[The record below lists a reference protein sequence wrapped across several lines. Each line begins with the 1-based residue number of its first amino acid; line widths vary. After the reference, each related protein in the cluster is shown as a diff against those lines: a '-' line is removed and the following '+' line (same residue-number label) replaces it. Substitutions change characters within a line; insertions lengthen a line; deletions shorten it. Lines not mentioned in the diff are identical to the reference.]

1 MRETESSI
9 EKRNTHKNHLS
20 KDENLHISFLCC
32 IFALEMTNQSLYDII
47 LPLAIADV
55 YTYNIPEALLPIA
68 YRQSPI
74 IGCRVLVPLGKKSI
88 IGIIYRQHEGELP
101 ANVKV
106 RDVLQIIDDTPIVTT
121 EQLKLWEWLSSYY
134 MCTLGEV
141 MAAALPSEIIDDN
154 YSAAT
159 TQYIQLSP
167 AFLAKEAQEQLLGE
181 LKRAKKQEQLVRDF
195 LRLAQNYQVERRALL
210 DQSGVSGAILRTL
223 IDKGIFLE
231 EERPISRLRQYNGE
245 TQQPHPLDSQQTKA
259 IKEIRE
265 SWQEKNVTL
274 LHGVTSSG
282 KTEVYIH
289 LIEEVLQQGKQVLY
303 LVPEIALTTQ
313 LTDRLQA
320 VFGDKLVVYHSK
332 FSNAERVEI
341 YNQVQCSSTEVQH
354 SSKLSSEEK
363 TILNYIEREALNHA
377 EQVETPK
384 TRGRLILGARS
395 AIFLPFS
402 NLGLIIVDE
411 EHEPSYKQQ
420 DPAPR
425 YHARS
430 AAIMMAHWYGA
441 KVLLGTATP
450 SIESYYNALTGKY
463 GLVEMTERFQG
474 LQLPQITL
482 IDLQRQYHRK
492 EMYGHFSDPLVDRIR
507 EELAKGKQ
515 VILFQNRRGYAPFL
529 QCPSCG
535 EVPKCPNCDVSM
547 TYHKAN
553 RTLVCHCCGHSS
565 SAQNHCP
572 KCKTEYR
579 TQGFGTERLE
589 EEIQGLFPEARVLRM
604 DLDSTRK
611 KDAYQTII
619 DRFAKHEVDILIGT
633 QMVTKGLHFNDVSLV
648 AVLQADSL
656 LNQPDFRSYEHAFQM
671 LEQVSGRAGRTGS
684 QGEVMIQTFNTKNPV
699 FEFLKTHNYKG
710 LYHQQIAER
719 ELFKYP
725 PYQRLIMLTLRHRD
739 LGRLEA
745 AATLLQQS
753 LQQSFGERVSGVIIP
768 SVTKVNNQWVRQI
781 RLRVETTA
789 NITRAKALV
798 KEHIA
803 IVQQHEK
810 CKGTIILPDVDPM

>member
-1 MRETESSI
+1 M
-9 EKRNTHKNHLS
+9 L
-20 KDENLHISFLCC
+20 F
-32 IFALEMTNQSLYDII
+32 DII

-55 YTYNIPEALLPIA
+55 YTYNIPETIQYPLT
-68 YRQSPI
+68 
-74 IGCRVLVPLGKKSI
+74 GKRVLVPLGRKSI
-88 IGIIYRQHEGELP
+88 IGIIYRKHEGELP
-101 ANVKV
+101 ANIKV
-106 RDVLQIIDDTPIVTT
+106 RDVLQIIDEEPIVTA

-159 TQYIQLSP
+159 TQYIQLAP
-167 AFLAKEAQEQLLGE
+167 AYLAKEAQEQLLGE

-195 LRLAQNYQVERRALL
+195 LRLAQNYQVERRVLL
-210 DQSGVSGAILRTL
+210 EQSGVSGAILRTL
-223 IDKGIFLE
+223 IEKGVFLE
-231 EERPISRLRQYNGE
+231 EQRPVSRLLQYTGE
-245 TQQPHPLDSQQTKA
+245 IQSPKTLDIQQSRALTA
-259 IKEIRE
+259 IQRA
-265 SWQEKNVTL
+265 WEKTPVTL

-289 LIEEVLQQGKQVLY
+289 LIDQALKQGKQVLY

-313 LTDRLQA
+313 LTDRLRA
-320 VFGDKLVVYHSK
+320 VFGDQLLVYHSK

-341 YNQVQCSSTEVQH
+341 YNQVQH
-354 SSKLSSEEK
+354 SSKIVQNSS
-363 TILNYIEREALNHA
+363 ILNDTEREALNNIEHSERREA
-377 EQVETPK
+377 
-384 TRGRLILGARS
+384 RGRVILGARS
-395 AIFLPFS
+395 AIFLPFN

-430 AAIMMAHWYGA
+430 AAIMMAYWYGA

-450 SIESYYNALTGKY
+450 SIESYYNALSGKY
-463 GLVEMTERFQG
+463 GLVEMKERFQG
-474 LQLPQITL
+474 LQLPQISM

-492 EMYGHFSDPLVDRIR
+492 EMYGHFADPLVDRIR

-515 VILFQNRRGYAPFL
+515 VILFQNRRGYAPVL
-529 QCPSCG
+529 QCTKCG
-535 EVPKCPNCDVSM
+535 EAPKCPNCDVTM
-547 TYHKAN
+547 TYHKATN
-553 RTLVCHCCGHSS
+553 SLVCHYCGHSTRIPS
-565 SAQNHCP
+565 KCP
-572 KCKTEYR
+572 KCGGEMR

-589 EEIQGLFPEARVLRM
+589 EEIQGLFPEARVARM

-619 DRFAKHEVDILIGT
+619 DRFSNHEVDILIGT

-656 LNQPDFRSYEHAFQM
+656 LNTPDFRSYEQAFQM

-684 QGEVMIQTFNTKNPV
+684 QGEVMIQTFNPKNPV
-699 FEFLKTHNYKG
+699 FEYLKTHDYEG
-710 LYHQQIAER
+710 LYQQQIAER

-745 AATLLQQS
+745 AATLLQQR

-768 SVTKVNNQWVRQI
+768 SVTKISNQWVRQI

-789 NITRAKALV
+789 NIAQAKALV
-798 KEHIA
+798 KEHITF
-803 IVQQHEK
+803 VQRQEK
-810 CKGTIILPDVDPM
+810 SKGTTILPDVDPM

>member
-1 MRETESSI
+1 
-9 EKRNTHKNHLS
+9 
-20 KDENLHISFLCC
+20 
-32 IFALEMTNQSLYDII
+32 MTNHSLYDII

-55 YTYNIPEALLPIA
+55 YTYNIPASLLPIA
-68 YRQSPI
+68 NSQSPLT
-74 IGCRVLVPLGKKSI
+74 GRRVLIPLGKKSI
-88 IGIIYRQHEGELP
+88 IGIIYRKHEGELP
-101 ANVKV
+101 ASVKV
-106 RDVLQIIDDTPIVTT
+106 RDVLQIIDDTPIVTA

-167 AFLAKEAQEQLLGE
+167 AYLAKEAQEQLLGD

-195 LRLAQNYQVERRALL
+195 LRLAQNYQVERRLL
-210 DQSGVSGAILRTL
+210 LEQAGVSGAILRTL

-231 EERPISRLRQYNGE
+231 ETRAISRLRQYIGE
-245 TQQPHPLDSQQTKA
+245 IQQPHTLDSQQSRA
-259 IKEIRE
+259 IAAIRE

-289 LIEEVLQQGKQVLY
+289 LIEEILNQGKQVLY

-341 YNQVQCSSTEVQH
+341 YNTIQENNSEFKIQN
-354 SSKLSSEEK
+354 SK
-363 TILNYIEREALNHA
+363 
-377 EQVETPK
+377 
-384 TRGRLILGARS
+384 LILGARS

-402 NLGLIIVDE
+402 DLGLIIVDE

-430 AAIMMAHWYGA
+430 AAIMMAQWYGA

-450 SIESYYNALTGKY
+450 SIESYHNALSGKY
-463 GLVEMTERFQG
+463 GLVEMKERFQG

-492 EMYGHFSDPLVDRIR
+492 EMYGHFADPLVDKIR

-515 VILFQNRRGYAPFL
+515 VILFQNRRGYAPVL
-529 QCPSCG
+529 QCTKCG
-535 EVPKCPNCDVSM
+535 EAPKCPNCDVTM
-547 TYHKAN
+547 TYHKATN
-553 RTLVCHCCGHSS
+553 SLVCHYCGHNTRMPS
-565 SAQNHCP
+565 QCP
-572 KCKTEYR
+572 KCGGEMR

-589 EEIQGLFPEARVLRM
+589 EEIQGLFPEARVARM

-656 LNQPDFRSYEHAFQM
+656 LNTPDFRSYEQAFQM

-684 QGEVMIQTFNTKNPV
+684 QGEVMIQSFNPKNPV
-699 FEFLKTHNYKG
+699 FEFLKAHDYKG
-710 LYHQQIAER
+710 LYQQQIAER

-745 AATLLQQS
+745 AASLLQQR

-768 SVTKVNNQWVRQI
+768 SVTKVSNQWVRQI
-781 RLRVETTA
+781 RLRIETTA
-789 NITRAKALV
+789 NIARAKALV
-798 KEHIA
+798 KEHITL
-803 IVQQHEK
+803 VQQHEK

>member
-1 MRETESSI
+1 
-9 EKRNTHKNHLS
+9 
-20 KDENLHISFLCC
+20 
-32 IFALEMTNQSLYDII
+32 MTNQSLYDII

-55 YTYNIPEALLPIA
+55 YTYRVSDATLRDGVPPIEYGTA
-68 YRQSPI
+68 TP

-88 IGIIYRQHEGELP
+88 IGIIYCKHEGELP

-106 RDVLQIIDDTPIVTT
+106 RDVLQIIDDTPIVTA

-167 AFLAKEAQEQLLGE
+167 AYLAKEAQEQLLGE

-195 LRLAQNYQVERRALL
+195 LRLAQNYQVERRLL
-210 DQSGVSGAILRTL
+210 LEQTGVSGAILRTL
-223 IDKGIFLE
+223 IDKQIFLE
-231 EERPISRLRQYNGE
+231 EDRPISRLRQYTGE
-245 TQQPHPLDSQQTKA
+245 TQMPHALDSQQSRA
-259 IKEIRE
+259 ITEIRE

-289 LIEEVLQQGKQVLY
+289 LIEEILQLGKQVLY

-341 YNQVQCSSTEVQH
+341 YHEV
-354 SSKLSSEEK
+354 KGDEAMR
-363 TILNYIEREALNHA
+363 REAR
-377 EQVETPK
+377 V
-384 TRGRLILGARS
+384 ILGARS

-402 NLGLIIVDE
+402 DLGLIIVDE

-430 AAIMMAHWYGA
+430 AAIMMAGWYGA

-450 SIESYYNALTGKY
+450 SIESYHNALSGKY

-474 LQLPQITL
+474 LQLPQITM

-492 EMYGHFSDPLVDRIR
+492 EMYGHFADPLVYRIR

-553 RTLVCHCCGHSS
+553 RTLVCHCCGHST
-565 SAQNHCP
+565 SAPNHCP

-684 QGEVMIQTFNTKNPV
+684 QGEVMIQTFNPNNS
-699 FEFLKTHNYKG
+699 LYQHLIQHDYQG
-710 LYHQQIAER
+710 LYAEQIAER
-719 ELFKYP
+719 KAFGFP
-725 PYQRLIMLTLRHRD
+725 PYHRMIMLTLKHRD
-739 LGRLEA
+739 MQRLTA
-745 AATLLQQS
+745 ASDVLQQR
-753 LQQSFGERVSGVIIP
+753 LQQVFGTRVSGVIVP
-768 SVTKVNNQWVRQI
+768 SVARTQNMYVRQI
-781 RLRVETTA
+781 RLTIEANA
-789 NITRAKALV
+789 NIARAKEMVREQIRWVL
-798 KEHIA
+798 
-803 IVQQHEK
+803 QQTT

>member
-1 MRETESSI
+1 
-9 EKRNTHKNHLS
+9 
-20 KDENLHISFLCC
+20 
-32 IFALEMTNQSLYDII
+32 MTNQTLYDII

-55 YTYNIPEALLPIA
+55 YTYRIPSIPLQGG
-68 YRQSPI
+68 RDV

-88 IGIIYRQHEGELP
+88 IGIIYRKHEGELP
-101 ANVKV
+101 ASVKV
-106 RDVLQIIDDTPIVTT
+106 RDVLQIVDETPIVTA

-134 MCTLGEV
+134 MCTMGEV

-167 AFLAKEAQEQLLGE
+167 AYLAKEAQEQLLGE

-195 LRLAQNYQVERRALL
+195 LRLAQNYQVERRILL
-210 DQSGVSGAILRTL
+210 EQSGVSGAILRTL

-231 EERPISRLRQYNGE
+231 EERPISRLRQYTGE
-245 TQQPHPLDSQQTKA
+245 TQQPHTLDSQQSRA
-259 IKEIRE
+259 IAEIRE
-265 SWQEKNVTL
+265 SWREKNVTL

-289 LIEEVLQQGKQVLY
+289 LIEEMLQQGKQVLY

-320 VFGDKLVVYHSK
+320 VFGDRLVVYHSK

-341 YNQVQCSSTEVQH
+341 YHEVRQASPKSSPKGKDFNFE
-354 SSKLSSEEK
+354 
-363 TILNYIEREALNHA
+363 
-377 EQVETPK
+377 ETPPSFQGGDG
-384 TRGRLILGARS
+384 GRLILGARS

-402 NLGLIIVDE
+402 DLGLIIVDE

-430 AAIMMAHWYGA
+430 AAIMMAQWYGA

-450 SIESYYNALTGKY
+450 SIESYHNALNGKY

-474 LQLPQITL
+474 LQLPHITL

-492 EMYGHFSDPLVDRIR
+492 EMYGHFADPLVNRIR

-529 QCPSCG
+529 QCPNCG

-553 RTLVCHCCGHSS
+553 RSLVCHCCGHST
-565 SAQNHCP
+565 SAPTLCP
-572 KCKTEYR
+572 KCKIEYR

-619 DRFAKHEVDILIGT
+619 DHFAKHEVDILIGT

-684 QGEVMIQTFNTKNPV
+684 QGEVMIQTFDPKNSLYQHLI
-699 FEFLKTHNYKG
+699 EHDYQG
-710 LYHQQIAER
+710 LYAEQIAER
-719 ELFKYP
+719 KAFGFP
-725 PYQRLIMLTLRHRD
+725 PYHRMIMLTLKHRD
-739 LGRLEA
+739 MGRLEA
-745 AATLLQQS
+745 ASGLLQQR
-753 LQQSFGERVSGVIIP
+753 LHQAFGSRVSGVIVP
-768 SVTKVNNQWVRQI
+768 SVARTQNMYVRQI
-781 RLRVETTA
+781 RLTIEANA
-789 NITRAKALV
+789 NITRAKEMV
-798 KEHIA
+798 REQSRW
-803 IVQQHEK
+803 VQQQTQ
-810 CKGTIILPDVDPM
+810 CKGVVILPDVDPM

>member
-1 MRETESSI
+1 
-9 EKRNTHKNHLS
+9 
-20 KDENLHISFLCC
+20 
-32 IFALEMTNQSLYDII
+32 MTNQSLYDII

-68 YRQSPI
+68 YRLSPLT
-74 IGCRVLVPLGKKSI
+74 GRRVLVPLGKKSI
-88 IGIIYRQHEGELP
+88 IGIIYRHHEGELP
-101 ANVKV
+101 ASVKV
-106 RDVLQIIDDTPIVTT
+106 RDVLQIVDESPIITVK
-121 EQLKLWEWLSSYY
+121 QLNLWKWLSSYY

-167 AFLAKEAQEQLLGE
+167 AYLAKEAQEQLLGE

-195 LRLAQNYQVERRALL
+195 LRLAQNYQVERRLL
-210 DQSGVSGAILRTL
+210 LEQSGVSGAILRTL

-245 TQQPHPLDSQQTKA
+245 TQQPHSLDSQQSRA
-259 IKEIRE
+259 ISEIRE

-320 VFGDKLVVYHSK
+320 VFGEKLVVYHSK

-341 YNQVQCSSTEVQH
+341 YNTIKENNSEFKIQN
-354 SSKLSSEEK
+354 SK
-363 TILNYIEREALNHA
+363 
-377 EQVETPK
+377 
-384 TRGRLILGARS
+384 LILGARS
-395 AIFLPFS
+395 AIFLPFKD
-402 NLGLIIVDE
+402 LGLIIVDE

-430 AAIMMAHWYGA
+430 AAIMMAHWYGS

-450 SIESYYNALTGKY
+450 SIESYHNALSGKY
-463 GLVEMTERFQG
+463 GLVEMKERFQG
-474 LQLPQITL
+474 LQLPQITM

-492 EMYGHFSDPLVDRIR
+492 EMYGHFADPLVDKIR
-507 EELAKGKQ
+507 EELSKGKQ
-515 VILFQNRRGYAPFL
+515 VILFQNRRGYAPVL
-529 QCPSCG
+529 QCTKCG
-535 EVPKCPNCDVSM
+535 EAPKCPNCDVTM
-547 TYHKAN
+547 TYHKATN
-553 RTLVCHCCGHSS
+553 SLVCHYCGHSTRIPS
-565 SAQNHCP
+565 KCP
-572 KCKTEYR
+572 KCGGEMR

-589 EEIQGLFPEARVLRM
+589 EEIQGLFPEARVARM

-619 DRFAKHEVDILIGT
+619 DRFANHEVDILIGT

-656 LNQPDFRSYEHAFQM
+656 LNTPDFRSYEQAFQM

-684 QGEVMIQTFNTKNPV
+684 QGEVMIQTFNPKNPV
-699 FEFLKTHNYKG
+699 FEHLKAHDYEG
-710 LYHQQIAER
+710 LYKQQIAER

-739 LGRLEA
+739 LGRLDA
-745 AATLLQQS
+745 AAILLQQR

-768 SVTKVNNQWVRQI
+768 SVTKISNQWVRQI

-789 NITRAKALV
+789 NIARAKALL

-803 IVQQHEK
+803 FVQQHEK

>member
-1 MRETESSI
+1 
-9 EKRNTHKNHLS
+9 
-20 KDENLHISFLCC
+20 
-32 IFALEMTNQSLYDII
+32 MTNQSLYDII

-55 YTYNIPEALLPIA
+55 YTYRVVDARGASYGTATPNGDGKAQAL
-68 YRQSPI
+68 
-74 IGCRVLVPLGKKSI
+74 IGRRVLVPLGKKSV
-88 IGIIYRQHEGELP
+88 IGIIYRKHEGELP

-106 RDVLQIIDDTPIVTT
+106 RDVLQIVDETPIVTT

-154 YSAAT
+154 YSTAT
-159 TQYIQLSP
+159 TQYIQLAP
-167 AFLAKEAQEQLLGE
+167 AYLAKEAQEQLFGE

-195 LRLAQNYQVERRALL
+195 LRLAQNYQVERRLL
-210 DQSGVSGAILRTL
+210 LEQTGVSGAILRTL

-231 EERPISRLRQYNGE
+231 EERPISRLRQYKGE
-245 TQQPHPLDSQQTKA
+245 TQQPHSLDSQQSRA
-259 IKEIRE
+259 IEEIRK
-265 SWQEKNVTL
+265 SWQEKNVIL

-320 VFGDKLVVYHSK
+320 VFGDRLVVYHSK

-341 YNQVQCSSTEVQH
+341 YHEV
-354 SSKLSSEEK
+354 KGDEAMR
-363 TILNYIEREALNHA
+363 REAR
-377 EQVETPK
+377 V
-384 TRGRLILGARS
+384 ILGARS

-402 NLGLIIVDE
+402 ELGLIIVDE

-430 AAIMMAHWYGA
+430 AAIMMAQWYGA

-450 SIESYYNALTGKY
+450 SIESYHNALSGKY

-474 LQLPQITL
+474 LQLPTITM

-492 EMYGHFSDPLVDRIR
+492 EMYGHFADPLVDRIR
-507 EELAKGKQ
+507 EELAKSKQ

-553 RTLVCHCCGHSS
+553 RTLVCHCCGHST
-565 SAQNHCP
+565 SAPNHCP

-684 QGEVMIQTFNTKNPV
+684 QGEVMIQTFDPKNS
-699 FEFLKTHNYKG
+699 LYQHLIAHDYQG
-710 LYHQQIAER
+710 LYSEQIVER
-719 ELFKYP
+719 KAFGFP
-725 PYQRLIMLTLRHRD
+725 PYHRMIMLTLKHRD
-739 LGRLEA
+739 MQRLTA
-745 AATLLQQS
+745 ASSMLQQR
-753 LQQSFGERVSGVIIP
+753 LQQVFGSRVSGVILP
-768 SVTKVNNQWVRQI
+768 SIARTQNMYVRQI
-781 RLRVETTA
+781 RLTIEANA
-789 NITRAKALV
+789 NIVRAKELV
-798 KEHIA
+798 REHIGF
-803 IVQQHEK
+803 VQQQSG

>member
-1 MRETESSI
+1 M
-9 EKRNTHKNHLS
+9 
-20 KDENLHISFLCC
+20 
-32 IFALEMTNQSLYDII
+32 LYDII
-47 LPLAIADV
+47 LPLAISDV
-55 YTYNIPEALLPIA
+55 YTYNIPETIQYP
-68 YRQSPI
+68 Q
-74 IGCRVLVPLGKKSI
+74 IGSRVLVPIGRKSI
-88 IGIIYRQHEGELP
+88 IGIIYRSHEGELAP
-101 ANVKV
+101 NIKV
-106 RDVLQIIDDTPIVTT
+106 RDIIQVIDEQPIVTT
-121 EQLKLWEWLSSYY
+121 KQLQLWEWLAQYY

-167 AFLAKEAQEQLLGE
+167 AYLTKEAQEQLLGE

-195 LRLAQNYQVERRALL
+195 LRLAQNYQVERRVLL
-210 DQSGVSGAILRTL
+210 EKSGVSGAILRTL

-245 TQQPHPLDSQQTKA
+245 IQQPHTLDSQQSRA
-259 IKEIRE
+259 IAEIRE

-313 LTDRLQA
+313 LTDRLRA
-320 VFGDKLVVYHSK
+320 VFGDQLVVYHSK

-341 YNQVQCSSTEVQH
+341 YHEV
-354 SSKLSSEEK
+354 KGDEAMR
-363 TILNYIEREALNHA
+363 REAR
-377 EQVETPK
+377 V
-384 TRGRLILGARS
+384 ILGARS

-450 SIESYYNALTGKY
+450 SIESYHNALSGKY
-463 GLVEMTERFQG
+463 GLVEMKERFQG
-474 LQLPQITL
+474 LQLPQITM

-492 EMYGHFSDPLVDRIR
+492 EMYGHFADPLVDKIR

-515 VILFQNRRGYAPFL
+515 VILFQNRRGYAPVL
-529 QCPSCG
+529 QCTKCG
-535 EVPKCPNCDVSM
+535 EAPKCPNCDVTM
-547 TYHKAN
+547 TYHKATN
-553 RTLVCHCCGHSS
+553 SLVCHYCGHSTRIPS
-565 SAQNHCP
+565 KCP
-572 KCKTEYR
+572 KCGGEMR

-589 EEIQGLFPEARVLRM
+589 EEIQGLFPEARVARM

-656 LNQPDFRSYEHAFQM
+656 LNTPDFRSYEQAFQM

-684 QGEVMIQTFNTKNPV
+684 QGEVMIQTFNPKNPV
-699 FEFLKTHNYKG
+699 FEFLKAHDYEG
-710 LYHQQIAER
+710 LYQQQIAER

-739 LGRLEA
+739 LSRLA
-745 AATLLQQS
+745 AAASLLQQR
-753 LQQSFGERVSGVIIP
+753 LQQSYGDRVSGVIIP
-768 SVTKVNNQWVRQI
+768 SVTKVSNQWVRQI
-781 RLRVETTA
+781 RLRIETTA
-789 NITRAKALV
+789 NIAQAKALL
-798 KEHIA
+798 KEHIRW
-803 IVQQHEK
+803 VQQHEK

>member
-1 MRETESSI
+1 M
-9 EKRNTHKNHLS
+9 
-20 KDENLHISFLCC
+20 
-32 IFALEMTNQSLYDII
+32 MNQSLYDII

-68 YRQSPI
+68 NRQSPI
-74 IGCRVLVPLGKKSI
+74 TGCRVLVPLGKKSI
-88 IGIIYRQHEGELP
+88 IGIIYRKHKGELP
-101 ANVKV
+101 ASVKV

-121 EQLKLWEWLSSYY
+121 EQLKLWEWLSNYY

-159 TQYIQLSP
+159 TQYLQLSP
-167 AFLAKEAQEQLLGE
+167 AYLAKEAQEQLLGE

-195 LRLAQNYQVERRALL
+195 LRSAQNYQVERRTLL
-210 DQSGVSGAILRTL
+210 EQSGVSGAILRTL

-231 EERPISRLRQYNGE
+231 EERPISRLRQYSGE
-245 TQQPHPLDSQQTKA
+245 TQQPHSLDSQQSRA
-259 IKEIRE
+259 IAEIRE

-289 LIEEVLQQGKQVLY
+289 LIEEMLQQGKQVLY

-341 YNQVQCSSTEVQH
+341 YNEV
-354 SSKLSSEEK
+354 KGER
-363 TILNYIEREALNHA
+363 REA
-377 EQVETPK
+377 K
-384 TRGRLILGARS
+384 GRVILGARS

-450 SIESYYNALTGKY
+450 SVESYYNALTGKY
-463 GLVEMTERFQG
+463 GLVEMKERYKG
-474 LQLPQITL
+474 LQLPQITM

-492 EMYGHFSDPLVDRIR
+492 EMYGHFADPLVDRIR
-507 EELAKGKQ
+507 EELSKGKQ
-515 VILFQNRRGYAPFL
+515 VILFQNRRGYAPVL
-529 QCPSCG
+529 QCTKCG
-535 EVPKCPNCDVSM
+535 EAPKCPNCDVTM
-547 TYHKAN
+547 TYHKATN
-553 RTLVCHCCGHSS
+553 SLVCHYCGHSTRIPS
-565 SAQNHCP
+565 QCP
-572 KCKTEYR
+572 KCGGEMR

-589 EEIQGLFPEARVLRM
+589 EEIQGLFPKARIARM

-656 LNQPDFRSYEHAFQM
+656 LNTPDFRSYEQAFQM

-684 QGEVMIQTFNTKNPV
+684 QGEVMIQTFNPKNPV
-699 FEFLKTHNYKG
+699 FEHLKAHDYEG
-710 LYHQQIAER
+710 LYKQQIAER

-739 LGRLEA
+739 LGRLDA
-745 AATLLQQS
+745 AATLLQQR

-768 SVTKVNNQWVRQI
+768 AVTKISNQWVRQI
-781 RLRVETTA
+781 RLRIETTG
-789 NITRAKALV
+789 NITHAKALL
-798 KEHIA
+798 KEHISF
-803 IVQQHEK
+803 VQQQDK

>member
-1 MRETESSI
+1 MGNE
-9 EKRNTHKNHLS
+9 
-20 KDENLHISFLCC
+20 
-32 IFALEMTNQSLYDII
+32 SLYDII

-55 YTYNIPEALLPIA
+55 YTYRTPSIPLQGG
-68 YRQSPI
+68 RDV

-88 IGIIYRQHEGELP
+88 IGIIYRKHEGELP
-101 ANVKV
+101 ASVKV
-106 RDVLQIIDDTPIVTT
+106 RDVLQIVDETPIVTA

-167 AFLAKEAQEQLLGE
+167 AYLAKEAQEQLLGE

-195 LRLAQNYQVERRALL
+195 LRLAQNYQVERRILL
-210 DQSGVSGAILRTL
+210 EQSGVSGAILRTL

-231 EERPISRLRQYNGE
+231 EERPISRLRQYTGE
-245 TQQPHPLDSQQTKA
+245 TQQPHSLDNQQSIA
-259 IKEIRE
+259 IAEIRE
-265 SWQEKNVTL
+265 SWREKTVTL

-320 VFGDKLVVYHSK
+320 VFGDRLVVYHSK

-341 YNQVQCSSTEVQH
+341 YHEV
-354 SSKLSSEEK
+354 KGDEAMR
-363 TILNYIEREALNHA
+363 REAR
-377 EQVETPK
+377 V
-384 TRGRLILGARS
+384 ILGARS

-402 NLGLIIVDE
+402 DLGLIIVDE

-430 AAIMMAHWYGA
+430 AAIMMAQWYGA

-450 SIESYYNALTGKY
+450 SIESYHNALNGKY

-474 LQLPQITL
+474 LQLPHITL

-492 EMYGHFSDPLVDRIR
+492 EMYGHFADPLVYRIR

-553 RTLVCHCCGHSS
+553 RSLVCHCCGHST
-565 SAQNHCP
+565 SAPTLCP
-572 KCKTEYR
+572 KCKIEYR

-604 DLDSTRK
+604 DMDSTRK

-619 DRFAKHEVDILIGT
+619 DCFAKHEVDILIGT

-656 LNQPDFRSYEHAFQM
+656 LNQPDFRSYEQAFQM

-684 QGEVMIQTFNTKNPV
+684 QGEVMIQTFDPKNS
-699 FEFLKTHNYKG
+699 LYQHLIQHDYQG
-710 LYHQQIAER
+710 LYAEQIAER
-719 ELFKYP
+719 KVFGFP
-725 PYQRLIMLTLRHRD
+725 PFHRIIMLTLKHRD
-739 LGRLEA
+739 IGRLDTA
-745 AATLLQQS
+745 SSLLQQR
-753 LQQSFGERVSGVIIP
+753 LQQAFGSRVSGVIVP
-768 SVTKVNNQWVRQI
+768 SVARTQNMYVRQI
-781 RLRVETTA
+781 RLTIEVTA
-789 NITRAKALV
+789 NIARAKEV
-798 KEHIA
+798 VREQSRW
-803 IVQQHEK
+803 VQQQTQ
-810 CKGTIILPDVDPM
+810 CKGVVILPDVDPM

>member
-1 MRETESSI
+1 
-9 EKRNTHKNHLS
+9 
-20 KDENLHISFLCC
+20 
-32 IFALEMTNQSLYDII
+32 MTNQSLYDII

-55 YTYNIPEALLPIA
+55 YTYRTPSIPLQGG
-68 YRQSPI
+68 RDV

-88 IGIIYRQHEGELP
+88 IGIIYRKHEGELP

-106 RDVLQIIDDTPIVTT
+106 RDVLQIVDETPIVTA
-121 EQLKLWEWLSSYY
+121 EQIKLWEWLSSYY

-159 TQYIQLSP
+159 TQYIQLAP
-167 AFLAKEAQEQLLGE
+167 AYLAQEAQEQLFGE

-195 LRLAQNYQVERRALL
+195 LRLAQDYQVERRLL
-210 DQSGVSGAILRTL
+210 LEQAGVSGAILRTL

-231 EERPISRLRQYNGE
+231 EERPISRLRQYKGE
-245 TQQPHPLDSQQTKA
+245 TQKPHTLDSQQSRA
-259 IKEIRE
+259 IEEIRK

-320 VFGDKLVVYHSK
+320 VFGDRLVVYHSK

-341 YNQVQCSSTEVQH
+341 YHACHGTLDIGRAEPYGTGDALWDGQRPIG
-354 SSKLSSEEK
+354 EEAK
-363 TILNYIEREALNHA
+363 GERREA
-377 EQVETPK
+377 K
-384 TRGRLILGARS
+384 GRLILGARS

-402 NLGLIIVDE
+402 ELGLIIVDE

-430 AAIMMAHWYGA
+430 AAIMMAQWYGA

-450 SIESYYNALTGKY
+450 SIESYHNALNGKY

-474 LQLPQITL
+474 LQLPKITM

-492 EMYGHFSDPLVDRIR
+492 EMYGHFADPLVDRIR

-553 RTLVCHCCGHSS
+553 RTLVCHCCGHSI
-565 SAQNHCP
+565 SAPSHCP

-656 LNQPDFRSYEHAFQM
+656 LNQPDFRSYEYAFQM

-684 QGEVMIQTFNTKNPV
+684 QGEVMIQTFDPKNS
-699 FEFLKTHNYKG
+699 LYQHLIAHDYQG
-710 LYHQQIAER
+710 LYSEQIAER
-719 ELFKYP
+719 KAFGFP
-725 PYQRLIMLTLRHRD
+725 PYHRMIMLTLKHRD
-739 LGRLEA
+739 MQRLTA
-745 AATLLQQS
+745 ASSMLQQR
-753 LQQSFGERVSGVIIP
+753 LQQAFGSRVSGVILP
-768 SVTKVNNQWVRQI
+768 SVARTQNMYVRQI
-781 RLRVETTA
+781 RLTIEANA
-789 NITRAKALV
+789 NIVRAKELV
-798 KEHIA
+798 REHIGF
-803 IVQQHEK
+803 VQQQSA

>member
-1 MRETESSI
+1 
-9 EKRNTHKNHLS
+9 
-20 KDENLHISFLCC
+20 
-32 IFALEMTNQSLYDII
+32 MTNNRLVDII
-47 LPLAIADV
+47 LPLAISDV
-55 YTYNIPEALLPIA
+55 YTYRVSDIGNRVSGNGDRVSDIG
-68 YRQSPI
+68 YRVSGNGDRVSGNGDRVSGNGDRVSGNGDRVSDI
-74 IGCRVLVPLGKKSI
+74 GYRVSDAMLIGCRVLVPLGKKSV
-88 IGIIYRQHEGELP
+88 IGIIYREHEGELP

-106 RDVLQIIDDTPIVTT
+106 RDVLQIVDEAPIVTA
-121 EQLKLWEWLSSYY
+121 EQIKLWEWLSSYY

-159 TQYIQLSP
+159 TQYIQLAP
-167 AFLAKEAQEQLLGE
+167 AYLAKEAQEQLLGD

-195 LRLAQNYQVERRALL
+195 LRLAQNYQMERRLL
-210 DQSGVSGAILRTL
+210 LEQAGVSGAILRTL

-231 EERPISRLRQYNGE
+231 EERPISRLRQYKGE
-245 TQQPHPLDSQQTKA
+245 TQKPHTLDSQQSRA
-259 IKEIRE
+259 IEEIRK

-341 YNQVQCSSTEVQH
+341 YHEV
-354 SSKLSSEEK
+354 KGDEAMR
-363 TILNYIEREALNHA
+363 REAR
-377 EQVETPK
+377 V
-384 TRGRLILGARS
+384 ILGARS

-441 KVLLGTATP
+441 TVLLGTATP
-450 SIESYYNALTGKY
+450 SIESYHNALSGKY
-463 GLVEMTERFQG
+463 GLVEMKERFQG
-474 LQLPQITL
+474 LQLPQITM

-492 EMYGHFSDPLVDRIR
+492 EMYGHFADPLVDKIR

-515 VILFQNRRGYAPFL
+515 VILFQNRRGYAPVL
-529 QCPSCG
+529 QCTKCG
-535 EVPKCPNCDVSM
+535 EAPKCPNCDVTM
-547 TYHKAN
+547 TYHKATN
-553 RTLVCHCCGHSS
+553 SLVCHYCGHSTRIPS
-565 SAQNHCP
+565 KCP
-572 KCKTEYR
+572 KCGGEMR

-589 EEIQGLFPEARVLRM
+589 EELQGLFPEARVARM

-619 DRFAKHEVDILIGT
+619 DQFANHEVDILIGT

-656 LNQPDFRSYEHAFQM
+656 LNTPDFRSYEQAFQM

-684 QGEVMIQTFNTKNPV
+684 QGEVMIQTFNPKNPV
-699 FEFLKTHNYKG
+699 FEFLKAHDYEG
-710 LYHQQIAER
+710 LYSQQIAER

-739 LGRLEA
+739 LGRLDA
-745 AATLLQQS
+745 AATLLQQR

-768 SVTKVNNQWVRQI
+768 SVTKVSNQWVRQI
-781 RLRVETTA
+781 RLRIETTA
-789 NITRAKALV
+789 NIARAKALV
-798 KEHIA
+798 KEHITF
-803 IVQQHEK
+803 VQQQEK

>member
-1 MRETESSI
+1 M
-9 EKRNTHKNHLS
+9 L
-20 KDENLHISFLCC
+20 F
-32 IFALEMTNQSLYDII
+32 DII

-55 YTYNIPEALLPIA
+55 YTYNIPETIQYPLT
-68 YRQSPI
+68 
-74 IGCRVLVPLGKKSI
+74 GKRVLVPLGRKSI
-88 IGIIYRQHEGELP
+88 IGIIYRKHEGELP
-101 ANVKV
+101 ANIKV
-106 RDVLQIIDDTPIVTT
+106 RDVLQIIDEEPIVTA
-121 EQLKLWEWLSSYY
+121 EQLKLWNWLASYY

-159 TQYIQLSP
+159 TQYIQLAP
-167 AFLAKEAQEQLLGE
+167 AYLAKEAQEQLLGE

-195 LRLAQNYQVERRALL
+195 LRLTQNYQVERRVLL
-210 DQSGVSGAILRTL
+210 EQSGVSGAILRTL
-223 IDKGIFLE
+223 IEKGVFLE
-231 EERPISRLRQYNGE
+231 EQRPVSRLLQYTGE
-245 TQQPHPLDSQQTKA
+245 IQSPKTLDIQQSRALTA
-259 IKEIRE
+259 IQRA
-265 SWQEKNVTL
+265 WEKTPVTL

-289 LIEEVLQQGKQVLY
+289 LIDQALKQGKQVLY

-313 LTDRLQA
+313 LTDRLRA
-320 VFGDKLVVYHSK
+320 VFGDQLLVYHSK

-341 YNQVQCSSTEVQH
+341 YNQVQH
-354 SSKLSSEEK
+354 SSKIVQNSS
-363 TILNYIEREALNHA
+363 ILNDTEREALNNIEHSERREA
-377 EQVETPK
+377 
-384 TRGRLILGARS
+384 RGRVILGARS
-395 AIFLPFS
+395 AIFLPFN

-430 AAIMMAHWYGA
+430 AAIMMAYWYGA

-450 SIESYYNALTGKY
+450 SIESYYNALSGKY
-463 GLVEMTERFQG
+463 GLVEMKERFQG
-474 LQLPQITL
+474 LQLPQISM

-492 EMYGHFSDPLVDRIR
+492 EMYGHFADPLVDRIR

-515 VILFQNRRGYAPFL
+515 VILFQNRRGYAPVL
-529 QCPSCG
+529 QCTKCG
-535 EVPKCPNCDVSM
+535 EAPKCPNCDVTM
-547 TYHKAN
+547 TYHKATN
-553 RTLVCHCCGHSS
+553 SLVCHYCGHSTRIPS
-565 SAQNHCP
+565 KCP
-572 KCKTEYR
+572 KCGGEMR

-589 EEIQGLFPEARVLRM
+589 EEIQGLFPEARVARM

-619 DRFAKHEVDILIGT
+619 DRFANHEVDILIGT

-656 LNQPDFRSYEHAFQM
+656 LNTPDFRSYEQAFQM

-684 QGEVMIQTFNTKNPV
+684 QGEVMIQTFNPKNPV
-699 FEFLKTHNYKG
+699 FEYLKTHDYEG
-710 LYHQQIAER
+710 LYQQQIAER

-745 AATLLQQS
+745 AATLLQQR

-768 SVTKVNNQWVRQI
+768 SVTKISNQWVRQI

-789 NITRAKALV
+789 NIAQAKALV
-798 KEHIA
+798 KEHITF
-803 IVQQHEK
+803 VQRQEK
-810 CKGTIILPDVDPM
+810 SKGTIILPDVDPM

>member
-1 MRETESSI
+1 
-9 EKRNTHKNHLS
+9 
-20 KDENLHISFLCC
+20 
-32 IFALEMTNQSLYDII
+32 MTNQSLYDII

-55 YTYNIPEALLPIA
+55 YTYNIPNEGCGLSDASLLDARNASYGTAAP
-68 YRQSPI
+68 
-74 IGCRVLVPLGKKSI
+74 IGCRVLVPLGKKSV
-88 IGIIYRQHEGELP
+88 IGIIYRRHEGELAP
-101 ANVKV
+101 NIKV
-106 RDVLQIIDDTPIVTT
+106 RDIIQVIDEQPIITTKQLQ
-121 EQLKLWEWLSSYY
+121 LWEWLAQYY

-154 YSAAT
+154 YTAAT

-167 AFLAKEAQEQLLGE
+167 AYLAPEAQEQLFKE
-181 LKRAKKQEQLVRDF
+181 LQRAKKQEELVRNF
-195 LRLAQNYQVERRALL
+195 LRIAHNYQVERRVLL
-210 DQSGVSGAILRTL
+210 EQSGVSGAILRIL
-223 IDKGIFLE
+223 IDKGVFLE
-231 EERPISRLRQYNGE
+231 EQRPISRLQQYTGE
-245 TQQPHPLDSQQTKA
+245 TQSPHTLDPQQSNALAA
-259 IKEIRE
+259 IQQA
-265 SWQEKNVTL
+265 WEKTPVTL

-289 LIEEVLQQGKQVLY
+289 LIDEVLKQGKQVLY

-313 LTDRLQA
+313 LTDRLRA
-320 VFGDKLVVYHSK
+320 VFGDQLVVYHSR

-341 YNQVQCSSTEVQH
+341 YNAIKENNSEFKIQN
-354 SSKLSSEEK
+354 SK
-363 TILNYIEREALNHA
+363 
-377 EQVETPK
+377 
-384 TRGRLILGARS
+384 LILGARS
-395 AIFLPFS
+395 AIFLPFN

-463 GLVEMTERFQG
+463 GLVEMKERFQG
-474 LQLPQITL
+474 LQLPQITM

-492 EMYGHFSDPLVDRIR
+492 EMYGHFADPLVDRIR
-507 EELAKGKQ
+507 EELSKGKQ
-515 VILFQNRRGYAPFL
+515 VILFQNRRGYAPVL
-529 QCPSCG
+529 QCTKCG
-535 EVPKCPNCDVSM
+535 EAPKCPNCDVTM
-547 TYHKAN
+547 TYHKATN
-553 RTLVCHCCGHSS
+553 SLICHYCGHSTCIPS
-565 SAQNHCP
+565 KCP
-572 KCKTEYR
+572 KCGGEMR

-589 EEIQGLFPEARVLRM
+589 EEIKGLFPEARVARM

-611 KDAYQTII
+611 KDSYQQII
-619 DRFAKHEVDILIGT
+619 DDFAAHRVDILIGT

-656 LNQPDFRSYEHAFQM
+656 LNTPDFRSYEQAFQM

-684 QGEVMIQTFNTKNPV
+684 QGEVMIQTFNPKNPV
-699 FEFLKTHNYKG
+699 FEYLKSHDYKE
-710 LYHQQIAER
+710 LYQQQIADR

-739 LGRLEA
+739 LGRLDA
-745 AATLLQQS
+745 AATLLQQR

-768 SVTKVNNQWVRQI
+768 SVTKISNQWVRQI

-789 NITRAKALV
+789 NIARAKALL
-798 KEHIA
+798 KEQILF
-803 IVQQHEK
+803 VQQQEK

>member
-1 MRETESSI
+1 
-9 EKRNTHKNHLS
+9 
-20 KDENLHISFLCC
+20 
-32 IFALEMTNQSLYDII
+32 MTNQSLYDII

-55 YTYNIPEALLPIA
+55 YTYNIPDVLLPIA
-68 YRQSPI
+68 NRQSPI
-74 IGCRVLVPLGKKSI
+74 TGCRVLVPLGKKSV
-88 IGIIYRQHEGELP
+88 IGIIYRRHEGELAP
-101 ANVKV
+101 NIKV
-106 RDVLQIIDDTPIVTT
+106 RDVIQVIDEQPIVTPK
-121 EQLKLWEWLSSYY
+121 QLQLWEWLAQYY

-167 AFLAKEAQEQLLGE
+167 AYLAPEAQEQLFKDLQ
-181 LKRAKKQEQLVRDF
+181 RAKKQEQLVRNF
-195 LRLAQNYQVERRALL
+195 LRLAQNYQAERRVLL
-210 DQSGVSGAILRTL
+210 EQSGVSGAILRTL

-231 EERPISRLRQYNGE
+231 EQRPVSRLQQYSGN
-245 TQQPHPLDSQQTKA
+245 TQSPHTLDQQQSKA
-259 IKEIRE
+259 LVDIQQ
-265 SWQEKNVTL
+265 SWEKTPVTL

-289 LIEEVLQQGKQVLY
+289 LIDQALKQGKQVLY

-313 LTDRLQA
+313 LTDRLRA
-320 VFGDKLVVYHSK
+320 VFGDQLVVYHSR

-341 YNQVQCSSTEVQH
+341 YN
-354 SSKLSSEEK
+354 KIK
-363 TILNYIEREALNHA
+363 GGEAM
-377 EQVETPK
+377 
-384 TRGRLILGARS
+384 RLQGKVILGARS
-395 AIFLPFS
+395 AIFLPFN

-430 AAIMMAHWYGA
+430 AAIMMAHWHKA

-463 GLVEMTERFQG
+463 ALVEMTERYKG
-474 LQLPQITL
+474 LQLPQITM

-492 EMYGHFSDPLVDRIR
+492 EMYGHFADPLVDRIR

-515 VILFQNRRGYAPFL
+515 VILFQNRRGYAPVL
-529 QCPSCG
+529 QCTKCG
-535 EVPKCPNCDVSM
+535 EAPKCPNCDVTM
-547 TYHKAN
+547 TYHKAHN
-553 RTLVCHCCGHSS
+553 TLNCHYCGHHSSLITHSS
-565 SAQNHCP
+565 SLTCP
-572 KCKTEYR
+572 KCGGEMR

-589 EEIQGLFPEARVLRM
+589 EEIRGLFPEARVARM

-611 KDAYQTII
+611 KDSYQQII
-619 DRFAKHEVDILIGT
+619 DDFAAHRVDILIGT

-656 LNQPDFRSYEHAFQM
+656 LNMPDFRSYEQAFQM

-684 QGEVMIQTFNTKNPV
+684 QGEVMIQTFNPKNPV
-699 FEFLKTHNYKG
+699 FEYLKAHDYEG
-710 LYHQQIAER
+710 LYKQQIAER

-739 LGRLEA
+739 LGRLDA
-745 AATLLQQS
+745 AATLLQQR
-753 LQQSFGERVSGVIIP
+753 LQQSFGDRVSGVIIP
-768 SVTKVNNQWVRQI
+768 SVTKVSNQWVRQI
-781 RLRVETTA
+781 RLRVETSA
-789 NITRAKALV
+789 NIARAKALL

-803 IVQQHEK
+803 FVQQQGN
-810 CKGTIILPDVDPM
+810 CKGTVILPDVDPM

>member
-1 MRETESSI
+1 MQI
-9 EKRNTHKNHLS
+9 YYFLIKKC
-20 KDENLHISFLCC
+20 SFTCTCVFFVVPLQQ
-32 IFALEMTNQSLYDII
+32 MTNQSLYDII

-55 YTYNIPEALLPIA
+55 YTYRVVDAREASYGTAAPIGDERVQA
-68 YRQSPI
+68 L
-74 IGCRVLVPLGKKSI
+74 IGCRVLVPLGKKSV
-88 IGIIYRQHEGELP
+88 IGIIYRKHEGELP

-106 RDVLQIIDDTPIVTT
+106 RDVLQIVDETPIVTA
-121 EQLKLWEWLSSYY
+121 EQIKLWEWLSSYY

-159 TQYIQLSP
+159 TQYIQLAP
-167 AFLAKEAQEQLLGE
+167 AYLAKEAQEQLLGE

-195 LRLAQNYQVERRALL
+195 LRLAQNYQVERRLL
-210 DQSGVSGAILRTL
+210 LEQAGVSGAILRTL

-231 EERPISRLRQYNGE
+231 EERPISRLRQYKGE
-245 TQQPHPLDSQQTKA
+245 TQKPHTLDSQQSRA
-259 IKEIRE
+259 IEEIRK
-265 SWQEKNVTL
+265 SWQERNVTL

-320 VFGDKLVVYHSK
+320 VFGDRLVVYHSK

-341 YNQVQCSSTEVQH
+341 YNEV
-354 SSKLSSEEK
+354 KGER
-363 TILNYIEREALNHA
+363 REAKDR
-377 EQVETPK
+377 V
-384 TRGRLILGARS
+384 ILGARS

-450 SIESYYNALTGKY
+450 SIESYHNALSGKY
-463 GLVEMTERFQG
+463 GLVEMKERFQG
-474 LQLPQITL
+474 LQLPQITM

-492 EMYGHFSDPLVDRIR
+492 EMYGHFADPLVDKIR

-515 VILFQNRRGYAPFL
+515 VILFQNRRGYAPVL
-529 QCPSCG
+529 QCTKCG
-535 EVPKCPNCDVSM
+535 EAPKCPNCDVTM
-547 TYHKAN
+547 TYHKATN
-553 RTLVCHCCGHSS
+553 SLVCHYCGHSTRIPS
-565 SAQNHCP
+565 KCP
-572 KCKTEYR
+572 KCGGEMR

-589 EEIQGLFPEARVLRM
+589 EEIHGLFPEARVARM

-619 DRFAKHEVDILIGT
+619 DQFANHEVDILIGT

-656 LNQPDFRSYEHAFQM
+656 LNTPDFRSYEQAFQM

-684 QGEVMIQTFNTKNPV
+684 QGEVMIQTFNPKNPV
-699 FEFLKTHNYKG
+699 FEFLKTHDYEG
-710 LYHQQIAER
+710 LYSQQIAER

-739 LGRLEA
+739 LGRLDA
-745 AATLLQQS
+745 AATLLQQR

-768 SVTKVNNQWVRQI
+768 SVTKISNQWVRQI
-781 RLRVETTA
+781 RLRIETTA
-789 NITRAKALV
+789 NIAQAKALLN
-798 KEHIA
+798 EHIRW
-803 IVQQHEK
+803 VQQHEK

>member
-1 MRETESSI
+1 M
-9 EKRNTHKNHLS
+9 L
-20 KDENLHISFLCC
+20 F
-32 IFALEMTNQSLYDII
+32 DII

-55 YTYNIPEALLPIA
+55 YTYNIPSEIQYP
-68 YRQSPI
+68 Q
-74 IGCRVLVPLGKKSI
+74 IGMRVLVPLGKKSI
-88 IGIIYRQHEGELP
+88 IGIIYRKHEGELP
-101 ANVKV
+101 ASVKV
-106 RDVLQIIDDTPIVTT
+106 RDVLQIIDDTPIVTA

-167 AFLAKEAQEQLLGE
+167 AYLAKEAQEQLLGE

-195 LRLAQNYQVERRALL
+195 LRLAQNYQVERRVLL
-210 DQSGVSGAILRTL
+210 EQSGVSGAILRTL
-223 IDKGIFLE
+223 IDKEIFLE

-245 TQQPHPLDSQQTKA
+245 TQQPHPLDSQQSRA
-259 IKEIRE
+259 ISEIRE

-289 LIEEVLQQGKQVLY
+289 LIKEVLQQGKQILY

-341 YNQVQCSSTEVQH
+341 YHEV
-354 SSKLSSEEK
+354 KGDEAMR
-363 TILNYIEREALNHA
+363 REAR
-377 EQVETPK
+377 V
-384 TRGRLILGARS
+384 ILGARS

-402 NLGLIIVDE
+402 DLGLIIVDE

-430 AAIMMAHWYGA
+430 AAIMMAGWYGA

-450 SIESYYNALTGKY
+450 SIESYHNALSGKY

-474 LQLPQITL
+474 LQLPQITM

-492 EMYGHFSDPLVDRIR
+492 EMYGHFADPLVYRIR

-553 RTLVCHCCGHSS
+553 RTLVCHCCGHST
-565 SAQNHCP
+565 SAPNHCP

-656 LNQPDFRSYEHAFQM
+656 LNTPDFRSYEQAFQM

-684 QGEVMIQTFNTKNPV
+684 QGEVMIQTFDPKNS
-699 FEFLKTHNYKG
+699 LYQHLIQHDYQG
-710 LYHQQIAER
+710 LYAEQIAER
-719 ELFKYP
+719 KAFGFP
-725 PYQRLIMLTLRHRD
+725 PYYRMIMLTLKHRD
-739 LGRLEA
+739 MQRLTA
-745 AATLLQQS
+745 ASDVLQRRLQQA
-753 LQQSFGERVSGVIIP
+753 FGTRVSGVIVP
-768 SVTKVNNQWVRQI
+768 SVARTQNMYVRQI
-781 RLRVETTA
+781 RLTIEVTA
-789 NITRAKALV
+789 NITRAKEMV
-798 KEHIA
+798 REQIRW
-803 IVQQHEK
+803 VQQQTQ
-810 CKGTIILPDVDPM
+810 CRGVVILPDVDPM

>member
-1 MRETESSI
+1 
-9 EKRNTHKNHLS
+9 
-20 KDENLHISFLCC
+20 
-32 IFALEMTNQSLYDII
+32 MTNQSLYDII

-55 YTYNIPEALLPIA
+55 YTYRVVDAREASYGTAAPNGDGTAQAL
-68 YRQSPI
+68 

-101 ANVKV
+101 ASVKV
-106 RDVLQIIDDTPIVTT
+106 RDVLQIIDDTPIVTA
-121 EQLKLWEWLSSYY
+121 EQLKLWKWLSSYY

-154 YSAAT
+154 YSVAT

-167 AFLAKEAQEQLLGE
+167 AYLAKEAQEQLLGE

-210 DQSGVSGAILRTL
+210 EQSGVSGAILRTL

-245 TQQPHPLDSQQTKA
+245 TQQPHSLDSQQSRA
-259 IKEIRE
+259 IAEIRE

-341 YNQVQCSSTEVQH
+341 YQEV
-354 SSKLSSEEK
+354 KGDEAMR
-363 TILNYIEREALNHA
+363 REAR
-377 EQVETPK
+377 V
-384 TRGRLILGARS
+384 ILGARS

-450 SIESYYNALTGKY
+450 SIESYHNALSGKY
-463 GLVEMTERFQG
+463 GLVEMKERFQG
-474 LQLPQITL
+474 LQLPQITM

-492 EMYGHFSDPLVDRIR
+492 EMYGHFADPLVDKIR

-515 VILFQNRRGYAPFL
+515 VILFQNRRGYAPVL
-529 QCPSCG
+529 QCTKCG
-535 EVPKCPNCDVSM
+535 EAPKCPNCDVTM
-547 TYHKAN
+547 TYHKATN
-553 RTLVCHCCGHSS
+553 SLVCHYCGHNTRIPSK
-565 SAQNHCP
+565 CP
-572 KCKTEYR
+572 KCGGEMR

-589 EEIQGLFPEARVLRM
+589 EEIRGLFPEARVARM

-611 KDAYQTII
+611 KDSYQQII
-619 DRFAKHEVDILIGT
+619 DDFAAHRVDILIGT

-656 LNQPDFRSYEHAFQM
+656 LNTPDFRSYEQAFQM

-684 QGEVMIQTFNTKNPV
+684 QGEVMIQTFNPKNPV
-699 FEFLKTHNYKG
+699 FEFLKAHDYEG
-710 LYHQQIAER
+710 LYQQQIAER

-739 LGRLEA
+739 LSRLA
-745 AATLLQQS
+745 AAASLLQQR
-753 LQQSFGERVSGVIIP
+753 LQQSYGDRVSGVIIP
-768 SVTKVNNQWVRQI
+768 SVTKVSNQWVRQI
-781 RLRVETTA
+781 RLRIETTA
-789 NITRAKALV
+789 NIAQAKALL
-798 KEHIA
+798 KEHIRW
-803 IVQQHEK
+803 VQQHEK

>member
-1 MRETESSI
+1 
-9 EKRNTHKNHLS
+9 
-20 KDENLHISFLCC
+20 
-32 IFALEMTNQSLYDII
+32 MTNQSLYDII

-55 YTYNIPEALLPIA
+55 YTYNIPDILLPIA
-68 YRQSPI
+68 NRQSPI
-74 IGCRVLVPLGKKSI
+74 TGCRVLVPLGKKSV
-88 IGIIYRQHEGELP
+88 IGIIYRRHEGELAP
-101 ANVKV
+101 DIKV
-106 RDVLQIIDDTPIVTT
+106 RDAIQIIDEQPIVTPQ
-121 EQLKLWEWLSSYY
+121 QLQLWEWLAQNY

-167 AFLAKEAQEQLLGE
+167 AYLATEAQEQLFKDLQ
-181 LKRAKKQEQLVRDF
+181 RAKKQEQLVRDF
-195 LRLAQNYQVERRALL
+195 LRLAQNYQVERRVLL
-210 DQSGVSGAILRTL
+210 EQSGVSGAILRIL
-223 IDKGIFLE
+223 IDKGVFLE
-231 EERPISRLRQYNGE
+231 EQRPVSRLQQYTGE
-245 TQQPHPLDSQQTKA
+245 TQSPHTLDQQQSKA
-259 IKEIRE
+259 LAAIQQAWGKTP
-265 SWQEKNVTL
+265 VTL

-289 LIEEVLQQGKQVLY
+289 LIDQAPKKGKQVLY

-313 LTDRLQA
+313 LTDRLRA
-320 VFGDKLVVYHSK
+320 VFGDQLVVYHSR

-341 YNQVQCSSTEVQH
+341 YHQVKC
-354 SSKLSSEEK
+354 K
-363 TILNYIEREALNHA
+363 EAKGK
-377 EQVETPK
+377 V
-384 TRGRLILGARS
+384 ILGARS

-402 NLGLIIVDE
+402 EIGLIIVDE

-430 AAIMMAHWYGA
+430 AAIMMASWYGA

-463 GLVEMTERFQG
+463 ALVEMTERYKG
-474 LQLPQITL
+474 LQLPQITM

-492 EMYGHFSDPLVDRIR
+492 EMYGHFADPLVDRIR

-515 VILFQNRRGYAPFL
+515 VILFQNRRGYAPVL
-529 QCPSCG
+529 QCTKCG
-535 EVPKCPNCDVSM
+535 EAPKCPNCDVTM
-547 TYHKAN
+547 TYHKATN
-553 RTLVCHCCGHSS
+553 ALVCHYCGHSTRIPS
-565 SAQNHCP
+565 KCP
-572 KCKTEYR
+572 KCGGEMR

-589 EEIQGLFPEARVLRM
+589 EEIKGLFPEACVARM

-611 KDAYQTII
+611 KDSYQQII
-619 DRFAKHEVDILIGT
+619 DNFAAHHVDILIGT

-656 LNQPDFRSYEHAFQM
+656 LNMPDFRSYEQAFQM

-684 QGEVMIQTFNTKNPV
+684 QGEVMIQTFNPKNPV
-699 FEFLKTHNYKG
+699 FEYLKAHDYKG
-710 LYHQQIAER
+710 LYQQQIAER

-739 LGRLEA
+739 LGRLDT
-745 AATLLQQS
+745 AATLLQQR

-768 SVTKVNNQWVRQI
+768 SVTKVSNQWVRQI
-781 RLRVETTA
+781 RLRVETIA
-789 NITRAKALV
+789 NIARAKEIL

-803 IVQQHEK
+803 WVQKQDS

>member
-1 MRETESSI
+1 M
-9 EKRNTHKNHLS
+9 L
-20 KDENLHISFLCC
+20 F
-32 IFALEMTNQSLYDII
+32 DII

-55 YTYNIPEALLPIA
+55 YTYNIPETIQYPLT
-68 YRQSPI
+68 
-74 IGCRVLVPLGKKSI
+74 GKRVLVPLGRKSI
-88 IGIIYRQHEGELP
+88 IGIIYRKHEGELP
-101 ANVKV
+101 ANIKV
-106 RDVLQIIDDTPIVTT
+106 RDVLQIIDEEPIITA
-121 EQLKLWEWLSSYY
+121 EQLKLWNWLASYY

-159 TQYIQLSP
+159 TQYIQLAP
-167 AFLAKEAQEQLLGE
+167 AYLAKEAQEQLLGK

-195 LRLAQNYQVERRALL
+195 LRLTQNYQVERRVLL
-210 DQSGVSGAILRTL
+210 EQSGVSGAILRTL
-223 IDKGIFLE
+223 IEKGVFLE
-231 EERPISRLRQYNGE
+231 EQRPVSRLLQYTGE
-245 TQQPHPLDSQQTKA
+245 IQSPKTLDIQQSRALTA
-259 IKEIRE
+259 IQRA
-265 SWQEKNVTL
+265 WEKTPVTL

-289 LIEEVLQQGKQVLY
+289 LIDQALKQGKQVLY

-313 LTDRLQA
+313 LTDRLRA
-320 VFGDKLVVYHSK
+320 VFGDQLLVYHSK

-341 YNQVQCSSTEVQH
+341 YNQVQH
-354 SSKLSSEEK
+354 SSKIVQNSS
-363 TILNYIEREALNHA
+363 ILNDTEREALNNIEHSERREA
-377 EQVETPK
+377 
-384 TRGRLILGARS
+384 RGRVILGARS
-395 AIFLPFS
+395 AIFLPFN

-430 AAIMMAHWYGA
+430 AAIMMAYWYGA

-450 SIESYYNALTGKY
+450 SIESYYNALSGKY
-463 GLVEMTERFQG
+463 GLVEMKERFQG
-474 LQLPQITL
+474 LQLPQISM

-492 EMYGHFSDPLVDRIR
+492 EMYGHFADPLVDRIR

-515 VILFQNRRGYAPFL
+515 VILFQNRRGYAPVL
-529 QCPSCG
+529 QCTKCG
-535 EVPKCPNCDVSM
+535 EAPKCPNCDVTM
-547 TYHKAN
+547 TYHKATN
-553 RTLVCHCCGHSS
+553 SLVCHYCGHSTRIPS
-565 SAQNHCP
+565 KCP
-572 KCKTEYR
+572 KCGGEMR

-589 EEIQGLFPEARVLRM
+589 EEIQGLFPEARVARM

-619 DRFAKHEVDILIGT
+619 DRFANHEVDILIGT

-656 LNQPDFRSYEHAFQM
+656 LNTPDFRSYEQAFQM

-684 QGEVMIQTFNTKNPV
+684 QGEVMIQTFNPKNPV
-699 FEFLKTHNYKG
+699 FEYLKTHDYEG
-710 LYHQQIAER
+710 LYQQQIAER

-745 AATLLQQS
+745 AATLLQQR

-768 SVTKVNNQWVRQI
+768 SVTKISNQWVRQI

-789 NITRAKALV
+789 NIAQAKALV
-798 KEHIA
+798 KEHITF
-803 IVQQHEK
+803 VQRQEK
-810 CKGTIILPDVDPM
+810 SKGTIILPDVDPM

>member
-1 MRETESSI
+1 M
-9 EKRNTHKNHLS
+9 
-20 KDENLHISFLCC
+20 
-32 IFALEMTNQSLYDII
+32 LYDII
-47 LPLAIADV
+47 LPLAISDV
-55 YTYNIPEALLPIA
+55 YTYNIPETIQYP
-68 YRQSPI
+68 Q
-74 IGCRVLVPLGKKSI
+74 IGSRVLVPIGRKSI
-88 IGIIYRQHEGELP
+88 IGIIYRSHEGEL
-101 ANVKV
+101 AQNIKV
-106 RDVLQIIDDTPIVTT
+106 RDIIQVIDEQPIVTT
-121 EQLKLWEWLSSYY
+121 KQLQLWDWLAQYY

-141 MAAALPSEIIDDN
+141 MTAALPSEIIDDN

-159 TQYIQLSP
+159 TQFIQLSP
-167 AFLAKEAQEQLLGE
+167 AYLATEAQEQLFKE
-181 LKRAKKQEQLVRDF
+181 LQRAKKQEQLVRDF
-195 LRLAQNYQVERRALL
+195 LRLAQNYQVERRVLL
-210 DQSGVSGAILRTL
+210 EQSGVSGAILRIL
-223 IDKGIFLE
+223 IDKGVFLE
-231 EERPISRLRQYNGE
+231 EQRPISRLQQYTGE
-245 TQQPHPLDSQQTKA
+245 TQSPHTLDQQQSKALTAIQQT
-259 IKEIRE
+259 
-265 SWQEKNVTL
+265 WEKTPVTL

-289 LIEEVLQQGKQVLY
+289 LIDQVLKQGKQVLY

-313 LTDRLQA
+313 LTDRLRA
-320 VFGDKLVVYHSK
+320 VFGDQLVVYHSR

-341 YNQVQCSSTEVQH
+341 YNTIKENNSEFKIQN
-354 SSKLSSEEK
+354 SK
-363 TILNYIEREALNHA
+363 
-377 EQVETPK
+377 
-384 TRGRLILGARS
+384 LILGARS
-395 AIFLPFS
+395 AIFLPFKD
-402 NLGLIIVDE
+402 LGLIIVDE

-463 GLVEMTERFQG
+463 GLVEMKERFQG
-474 LQLPQITL
+474 LQLPQITM

-492 EMYGHFSDPLVDRIR
+492 EMYGHFADPLVDRIR

-515 VILFQNRRGYAPFL
+515 VILFQNRRGYAPVL
-529 QCPSCG
+529 QCTKCG
-535 EVPKCPNCDVSM
+535 EAPKCPNCDVTM
-547 TYHKAN
+547 TYHKATN
-553 RTLVCHCCGHSS
+553 SLICHYCGHSTRIPS
-565 SAQNHCP
+565 KCP
-572 KCKTEYR
+572 KCGGEMR

-589 EEIQGLFPEARVLRM
+589 EEIKGLFPDARVARM
-604 DLDSTRK
+604 DMDSTRK
-611 KDAYQTII
+611 KDSYQQII
-619 DRFAKHEVDILIGT
+619 DDFAAHRVDILIGT

-656 LNQPDFRSYEHAFQM
+656 LNTPDFRSYEQAFQM

-684 QGEVMIQTFNTKNPV
+684 QGEVMIQTFNPKNPV
-699 FEFLKTHNYKG
+699 FEYLKAHDYNG
-710 LYHQQIAER
+710 LYNQQIAER

-739 LGRLEA
+739 LGRLDA
-745 AATLLQQS
+745 AATLLQQR

-768 SVTKVNNQWVRQI
+768 SVTKISNQWVHQI

-789 NITRAKALV
+789 NIARAKALL

-803 IVQQHEK
+803 FVQQHEK

>member
-1 MRETESSI
+1 MGNE
-9 EKRNTHKNHLS
+9 
-20 KDENLHISFLCC
+20 
-32 IFALEMTNQSLYDII
+32 SLYDII

-55 YTYNIPEALLPIA
+55 YTYRTPSIPLQGG
-68 YRQSPI
+68 RDV

-88 IGIIYRQHEGELP
+88 IGIIYRKHEGELP

-106 RDVLQIIDDTPIVTT
+106 RDVLQIVDETPIVTA
-121 EQLKLWEWLSSYY
+121 EQIKLWEWLSSYY

-167 AFLAKEAQEQLLGE
+167 AYLAKEAQEQLFGE

-195 LRLAQNYQVERRALL
+195 IRLAQNYQVERRLL
-210 DQSGVSGAILRTL
+210 LEQTGVSGAILRTL

-231 EERPISRLRQYNGE
+231 EERPISRLRQYKGE
-245 TQQPHPLDSQQTKA
+245 TQKPHTLDSQQSRA
-259 IKEIRE
+259 IEEIRK

-320 VFGDKLVVYHSK
+320 VFGDRLVVYHSK

-341 YNQVQCSSTEVQH
+341 YNHIRAKNQEPRT
-354 SSKLSSEEK
+354 K
-363 TILNYIEREALNHA
+363 TGK
-377 EQVETPK
+377 V
-384 TRGRLILGARS
+384 ILGARS

-402 NLGLIIVDE
+402 ELGLIIVDE

-430 AAIMMAHWYGA
+430 AAIMMAQWYGA

-450 SIESYYNALTGKY
+450 SIESYHNALSGKY

-474 LQLPQITL
+474 LQLPKITM

-492 EMYGHFSDPLVDRIR
+492 EMYGHFADPLVDRIR

-547 TYHKAN
+547 TYHKSN
-553 RTLVCHCCGHSS
+553 HTLVCHCCGHSI
-565 SAQNHCP
+565 SAPSHCP

-684 QGEVMIQTFNTKNPV
+684 QGEVMIQTFDPKNS
-699 FEFLKTHNYKG
+699 LYQHLIAHDYQG
-710 LYHQQIAER
+710 LYSEQIAER
-719 ELFKYP
+719 KAFGFP
-725 PYQRLIMLTLRHRD
+725 PYHRMIMLTLKHRD
-739 LGRLEA
+739 MQRLTA
-745 AATLLQQS
+745 ASSMLQQR
-753 LQQSFGERVSGVIIP
+753 LQQAFGSRVSGVILP
-768 SVTKVNNQWVRQI
+768 SVARTQNMYVRQI
-781 RLRVETTA
+781 RLTIEANA
-789 NITRAKALV
+789 NIVRAKELV
-798 KEHIA
+798 REHIGF
-803 IVQQHEK
+803 VQQQSA

>member
-1 MRETESSI
+1 
-9 EKRNTHKNHLS
+9 
-20 KDENLHISFLCC
+20 
-32 IFALEMTNQSLYDII
+32 MTDQSLYDII

-55 YTYNIPEALLPIA
+55 YTYRVVDAREASYGTVAPIGDGRA
-68 YRQSPI
+68 QAL
-74 IGCRVLVPLGKKSI
+74 IGRRVLVPLGKKSV
-88 IGIIYRQHEGELP
+88 IGIIYRKHEGELP

-106 RDVLQIIDDTPIVTT
+106 RDVLQIVDETPIVTA
-121 EQLKLWEWLSSYY
+121 EQIKLWEWLSSYY

-159 TQYIQLSP
+159 TQYIQLAP
-167 AFLAKEAQEQLLGE
+167 AYLAQEAQEQLFGE

-195 LRLAQNYQVERRALL
+195 LRLAQNYQMERRLL
-210 DQSGVSGAILRTL
+210 LEQTGVSGAILRTL

-231 EERPISRLRQYNGE
+231 EERPISRLRQYKGE
-245 TQQPHPLDSQQTKA
+245 TQKPHTLDSQQSRA
-259 IKEIRE
+259 IEEIRK
-265 SWQEKNVTL
+265 SWQERNVTL

-289 LIEEVLQQGKQVLY
+289 LIEEVLQQDKQVLY

-320 VFGDKLVVYHSK
+320 VFGDRLVVYHSK

-341 YNQVQCSSTEVQH
+341 YHEV
-354 SSKLSSEEK
+354 KGDEAMR
-363 TILNYIEREALNHA
+363 REAR
-377 EQVETPK
+377 V
-384 TRGRLILGARS
+384 ILGARS

-402 NLGLIIVDE
+402 ELGLIIVDE

-430 AAIMMAHWYGA
+430 AAIMMAQWYGA

-450 SIESYYNALTGKY
+450 SIESYHNALSGKY

-474 LQLPQITL
+474 LQLPTITM

-492 EMYGHFSDPLVDRIR
+492 EMYGHFADPLVDRIR

-553 RTLVCHCCGHSS
+553 RTLVCHCCGHSKPTPS
-565 SAQNHCP
+565 PSLKGREKEVLPVRGEFRGECP
-572 KCKTEYR
+572 KCGGEMR
-579 TQGFGTERLE
+579 LQGFGTERLE
-589 EEIQGLFPEARVLRM
+589 EEIQGLFPDARVLRM

-684 QGEVMIQTFNTKNPV
+684 QGEVMIQTFDPKNS
-699 FEFLKTHNYKG
+699 LYQHLIAHDYQG
-710 LYHQQIAER
+710 LYSEQIAER
-719 ELFKYP
+719 KAFGFP
-725 PYQRLIMLTLRHRD
+725 PYHRMIMLTLKHRD
-739 LGRLEA
+739 MQRLTA
-745 AATLLQQS
+745 ASSMLQQR
-753 LQQSFGERVSGVIIP
+753 LQQVFGSRISGVILP
-768 SVTKVNNQWVRQI
+768 SVARTQNMYVRQI
-781 RLRVETTA
+781 RLTIEANA
-789 NITRAKALV
+789 NIVRAKELV
-798 KEHIA
+798 REHIGF
-803 IVQQHEK
+803 VQQQSG

>member
-1 MRETESSI
+1 
-9 EKRNTHKNHLS
+9 
-20 KDENLHISFLCC
+20 
-32 IFALEMTNQSLYDII
+32 MTNHSLYDII

-55 YTYNIPEALLPIA
+55 YTYNIPASLLPIA
-68 YRQSPI
+68 NSQSPI
-74 IGCRVLVPLGKKSI
+74 TGRRVLVPLGKKSV
-88 IGIIYRQHEGELP
+88 IGIIYRRHEGELAP
-101 ANVKV
+101 NIKV
-106 RDVLQIIDDTPIVTT
+106 RDIVQVIDEQPIVT
-121 EQLKLWEWLSSYY
+121 EKQLQLWDWLAQYY

-167 AFLAKEAQEQLLGE
+167 AYLAKEAQEQLLGD

-195 LRLAQNYQVERRALL
+195 LRLAQNYQVERRLL
-210 DQSGVSGAILRTL
+210 LEQAGVSGAILRTL
-223 IDKGIFLE
+223 VDKGIFLE
-231 EERPISRLRQYNGE
+231 EARAISRLRQYTGE
-245 TQQPHPLDSQQTKA
+245 IQQPHTLDSQQSRA
-259 IKEIRE
+259 IAAIRE

-289 LIEEVLQQGKQVLY
+289 LIEEILNQGKQVLY

-341 YNQVQCSSTEVQH
+341 YNTIQENNSEFKIQN
-354 SSKLSSEEK
+354 SK
-363 TILNYIEREALNHA
+363 
-377 EQVETPK
+377 
-384 TRGRLILGARS
+384 LILGARS

-402 NLGLIIVDE
+402 DLGLIIVDE

-430 AAIMMAHWYGA
+430 AAIMMAQWYSA

-450 SIESYYNALTGKY
+450 SIESYHNALSGKY

-474 LQLPQITL
+474 LQLPHITL

-492 EMYGHFSDPLVDRIR
+492 EMYGHFADPLVYRIR

-553 RTLVCHCCGHSS
+553 RTLVCHCCGHST
-565 SAQNHCP
+565 SAPNHCP

-589 EEIQGLFPEARVLRM
+589 EEIQGLFPDARVLRM

-684 QGEVMIQTFNTKNPV
+684 QGEVIIQTFDPKNS
-699 FEFLKTHNYKG
+699 
-710 LYHQQIAER
+710 LYQHLIHHDYQALYAEQVAER
-719 ELFKYP
+719 KAFGFP
-725 PYQRLIMLTLRHRD
+725 PYHRMIMLTLKHRD
-739 LGRLEA
+739 IQRLSTA
-745 AATLLQQS
+745 SDMLQQQ
-753 LQQSFGERVSGVIIP
+753 LQKVFGTRVSGIIVP
-768 SVTKVNNQWVRQI
+768 SVARTQNMYVRQI
-781 RLRVETTA
+781 RLTIEATA
-789 NITRAKALV
+789 NIARAKEMIREQI
-798 KEHIA
+798 KW
-803 IVQQHEK
+803 VQQQNE
-810 CKGTIILPDVDPM
+810 CKGTFIQPDIDPI

>member
-1 MRETESSI
+1 
-9 EKRNTHKNHLS
+9 
-20 KDENLHISFLCC
+20 
-32 IFALEMTNQSLYDII
+32 MTNQSLYDII

-55 YTYNIPEALLPIA
+55 YTYRVSDIG
-68 YRQSPI
+68 YRVSDASL

-88 IGIIYRQHEGELP
+88 IGIIYRKHEGELP
-101 ANVKV
+101 TNVKV
-106 RDVLQIIDDTPIVTT
+106 RDVLQIVDETPIVTA

-167 AFLAKEAQEQLLGE
+167 AYLAQEAQEQLLEE

-195 LRLAQNYQVERRALL
+195 LRLAQNYQVERRVLL
-210 DQSGVSGAILRTL
+210 EQSGVSGAILRTL

-231 EERPISRLRQYNGE
+231 EERPISRLRQYKGE
-245 TQQPHPLDSQQTKA
+245 TQQPHPLDSQQSRA
-259 IKEIRE
+259 IEEIRK
-265 SWQEKNVTL
+265 SWQERNVTL

-320 VFGDKLVVYHSK
+320 VFGDRLVVYHSK

-341 YNQVQCSSTEVQH
+341 YNEV
-354 SSKLSSEEK
+354 KGDRLK
-363 TILNYIEREALNHA
+363 
-377 EQVETPK
+377 VK
-384 TRGRLILGARS
+384 GRVILGARS

-450 SIESYYNALTGKY
+450 SIESYHNALSGKY

-474 LQLPQITL
+474 LQLPQITM

-492 EMYGHFSDPLVDRIR
+492 EMYGHFADPLVDKIR

-515 VILFQNRRGYAPFL
+515 VILFQNRRGYAPVL
-529 QCPSCG
+529 QCTKCG
-535 EVPKCPNCDVSM
+535 EAPKCPNCDVTM
-547 TYHKAN
+547 TYHKATN
-553 RTLVCHCCGHSS
+553 SLVCHYCGHSTRIPS
-565 SAQNHCP
+565 KCP
-572 KCKTEYR
+572 KCGGEMR

-589 EEIQGLFPEARVLRM
+589 EEIQGLFPEARVARM

-656 LNQPDFRSYEHAFQM
+656 LNTPDFRSYEQAFQM
-671 LEQVSGRAGRTGS
+671 LEQVSGRAGRTSS
-684 QGEVMIQTFNTKNPV
+684 QGEVMVQTFNPKNPV
-699 FEFLKTHNYKG
+699 FEFLKTHDYEG
-710 LYHQQIAER
+710 LYSQQIAER

-745 AATLLQQS
+745 AATLLQQR

-768 SVTKVNNQWVRQI
+768 SVTKVSNQWVRQI
-781 RLRVETTA
+781 RLRIETTA
-789 NITRAKALV
+789 NIARAKALV
-798 KEHIA
+798 KEHITF
-803 IVQQHEK
+803 VQQQEK

>member
-1 MRETESSI
+1 
-9 EKRNTHKNHLS
+9 
-20 KDENLHISFLCC
+20 
-32 IFALEMTNQSLYDII
+32 MTNQSLYDII

-55 YTYNIPEALLPIA
+55 YTYRVSDAREASYGTATPIGNGTTQA
-68 YRQSPI
+68 L

-88 IGIIYRQHEGELP
+88 IGIIYRKHEGELP

-106 RDVLQIIDDTPIVTT
+106 RDVMQIVDDTPIITA

-167 AFLAKEAQEQLLGE
+167 AYMAKEAQEQLLGE
-181 LKRAKKQEQLVRDF
+181 FKRAKKQEQLVRDF
-195 LRLAQNYQVERRALL
+195 LRWAQNYQIERRVLL
-210 DQSGVSGAILRTL
+210 EQSGVSGAILRTL

-231 EERPISRLRQYNGE
+231 EERPISRLRQYTGK
-245 TQQPHPLDSQQTKA
+245 TQLPHSLDNQQSRA
-259 IKEIRE
+259 IAEIRE

-341 YNQVQCSSTEVQH
+341 YNEVRQASPKLVCSMNVH
-354 SSKLSSEEK
+354 SGHSIGLTPFTPEGKDFNFEEK
-363 TILNYIEREALNHA
+363 LPSL
-377 EQVETPK
+377 QGGDG
-384 TRGRLILGARS
+384 GRLILGARS

-463 GLVEMTERFQG
+463 GLVEMKERFQG
-474 LQLPQITL
+474 LQLPRITM

-492 EMYGHFSDPLVDRIR
+492 EMYGHFADPLVDRIR

-515 VILFQNRRGYAPFL
+515 VILFQNRRGYAPIL
-529 QCPSCG
+529 QCTKCG
-535 EVPKCPNCDVSM
+535 EAPKCPNCDVTM
-547 TYHKAN
+547 TYHKATN
-553 RTLVCHCCGHSS
+553 SLVCHYCGHSTRIPS
-565 SAQNHCP
+565 KCP
-572 KCKTEYR
+572 KCGGEMR

-589 EEIQGLFPEARVLRM
+589 EEIQGLFPAARVARM

-611 KDAYQTII
+611 KDSYQTII
-619 DRFAKHEVDILIGT
+619 DTFARHKVDILIGT

-656 LNQPDFRSYEHAFQM
+656 LNTPDFRSYEQAFQM

-684 QGEVMIQTFNTKNPV
+684 QGEVMIQTFNPKNPV
-699 FEFLKTHNYKG
+699 FEFLKAHDYEG
-710 LYHQQIAER
+710 LYKQQIAER

-739 LGRLEA
+739 LDRLDTA
-745 AATLLQQS
+745 AALLQQR

-768 SVTKVNNQWVRQI
+768 SVTKVSNQWVRQI

-789 NITRAKALV
+789 NIARAKALL
-798 KEHIA
+798 KEHIVF
-803 IVQQHEK
+803 VQQQEK